1 MPNLDTQTILL
12 AFAVI
17 TGLAVLLQTIFLL
30 AILISMRKASKTI
43 MNEVEGLRGALMPV
57 ILDTRDL
64 ISSSRDTL
72 ATTQELVTNAQGFLA
87 RVSPLV
93 EAATGDLAEIT
104 HGLRAQTAQMRSSAQ
119 DIVDKLHKQSD
130 HLDHIISG
138 FLDTVDRAGGF
149 VTNVVSKPVQ
159 QISSLL
165 SAFKA
170 IVESLRRPLPQRR
183 ATISADDDRFI

>member
-1 MPNLDTQTILL
+1 
-12 AFAVI
+12 
-17 TGLAVLLQTIFLL
+17 
-30 AILISMRKASKTI
+30 
-43 MNEVEGLRGALMPV
+43 
-57 ILDTRDL
+57 
-64 ISSSRDTL
+64 
-72 ATTQELVTNAQGFLA
+72 
-87 RVSPLV
+87 
-93 EAATGDLAEIT
+93 
-104 HGLRAQTAQMRSSAQ
+104 
-119 DIVDKLHKQSD
+119 LHKQSD

-170 IVESLRRPLPQRR
+170 IVESLRRPLPQRG